1 MLKGEMKSL
10 REMEEKVQSYF
21 EKCENEGAFPD
32 EAGLIYHLGISRKMY
47 DSYMKA
53 ELRRYKPFA
62 LCLERARLRRESIL
76 AREIFASKN
85 RTPTAKLFLARQA
98 GNGGLADPAKT
109 GGRASGGSGKSGGSD
124 GTGGGKPVLEV
135 TMNGSG
141 RDFFD

>member
-10 REMEEKVQSYF
+10 REMEEKVRSYF
-21 EKCENEGAFPD
+21 ETCENEGVFPD

-76 AREIFASKN
+76 VREIFAAAN

-98 GNGGLADPAKT
+98 GNGGLAEPPK
-109 GGRASGGSGKSGGSD
+109 GGGASGGPGGF
-124 GTGGGKPVLEV
+124 GTAGGVKPALEV
-135 TMNGSG
+135 IMTGSG